1 MWNEKVS
8 SFVEWEKS
16 FLTTSKKLRNAIVKE
31 KKIKSNSSQNQVKDI
46 KGISNKE
53 DETGGNDLEK

>member
-53 DETGGNDLEK
+53 DENGGNDLEK

>member
-1 MWNEKVS
+1 
-8 SFVEWEKS
+8 
-16 FLTTSKKLRNAIVKE
+16 VKE

-53 DETGGNDLEK
+53 DENGGNDLEK